1 MQKST
6 LVALAIALTSRLSL
20 ADNSDTLPTLNYPT
34 QGQQLYATA
43 VAEKDLLTV
52 TAQPW
57 FKVTDEAWQLEGPA
71 FDRQGNLL
79 FVEVLGGQVLKVD
92 TQGQLQVVVAKNARG
107 SAGLAIHKDGRL
119 FVAGLGN
126 YVDTGNLTVYD
137 ANGKKPEVIIDA
149 NKGFLVDDL
158 VFDAHG
164 GFYFTDLKGTSTEP
178 TGGVYYVPADHKS
191 IVPILPNMANA
202 NGIALSPDGKRLWVT
217 EFGTGLL
224 HRVELKDAQSIAPFG
239 AVVVYRF
246 HGPSPDSMRVDA
258 DGNVYVAQYSQGR
271 VLVLNPNG
279 LPIGQILLP
288 GREAGHFLFSTSMAL
303 KPGTRE
309 VYLVANDGD
318 RGQGS
323 MIFRARGFAQALP
336 LFSHQ

>member
-1 MQKST
+1 MQKAT
-6 LVALAIALTSRLSL
+6 LAALALALSSRMSL
-20 ADNSDTLPTLNYPT
+20 ANNSDTIPTLNYPT
-34 QGQQLYATA
+34 HGQQLYDIPA
-43 VAEKDLLTV
+43 AEKDLPTV
-52 TAQPW
+52 IAQPW
-57 FKVTDEAWQLEGPA
+57 FKVTDQAWQLEGPA

-79 FVEVLGGQVLKVD
+79 FVEVLGGQVLKID
-92 TQGQLQVVVAKNARG
+92 AQFQLHVVVAKNARG

-126 YVDTGNLTVYD
+126 YIDTGNLTVYD
-137 ANGKKPEVIIDA
+137 ADGKNPEVIIGAD
-149 NKGFLVDDL
+149 KGLLVDDL
-158 VFDAHG
+158 VFDANG

-178 TGGVYYVPADHKS
+178 TGGVFYVPADHKS

-271 VLVLNPNG
+271 VLVINPNG

-288 GREAGHFLFSTSMAL
+288 SRETGHFLFSTSMAL

-323 MIFRARGFAQALP
+323 VIFRARGVAEALK

>member
-1 MQKST
+1 MQKAT
-6 LVALAIALTSRLSL
+6 LVALAIALSSRLSL
-20 ADNSDTLPTLNYPT
+20 ANDSDIIPTLNYPT
-34 QGQQLYATA
+34 QGQQLYGISA
-43 VAEKDLLTV
+43 AEKDLPTV

-57 FKVTDEAWQLEGPA
+57 FKVTDEGWQLEGPA

-79 FVEVLGGQVLKVD
+79 FVEVLGGQVLKID
-92 TQGQLQVVVAKNARG
+92 AQGQFDVVVAKNVRG

-126 YVDTGNLTVYD
+126 YIDTGNLTAYD
-137 ANGKKPEVIIDA
+137 ADGKNPEVIIGAD
-149 NKGFLVDDL
+149 KGLLVDDL
-158 VFDAHG
+158 VFDANG

-224 HRVELKDAQSIAPFG
+224 HRVELKDAQTIAPFG

-271 VLVLNPNG
+271 VLVINPNG

-323 MIFRARGFAQALP
+323 VIFRARGGAEALK

>member
-43 VAEKDLLTV
+43 AAEKDLLTI

-336 LFSHQ
+336 LFSHL

>member
-1 MQKST
+1 MQKVT
-6 LVALAIALTSRLSL
+6 FAALAIALSSRLSL
-20 ADNSDTLPTLNYPT
+20 AGNPDSIPTLNYPA
-34 QGQQLYATA
+34 QGQQLYAISA
-43 VAEKDLLTV
+43 EEKDLPTV
-52 TAQPW
+52 VAQPW
-57 FKVTDEAWQLEGPA
+57 FKVTDKVWQLEGPA

-79 FVEVLGGQVLKVD
+79 FVEVLGGQVLKID
-92 TQGQLQVVVAKNARG
+92 AQGQLHVVVAKNARG

-137 ANGKKPEVIIDA
+137 ADGRNPEVIIDA
-149 NKGFLVDDL
+149 EKGLLVDDL
-158 VFDAHG
+158 VFDANG

-224 HRVELKDAQSIAPFG
+224 HRVELKDAKSIAPFG

-271 VLVLNPNG
+271 VLVINPNG

-318 RGQGS
+318 RGQGAVV
-323 MIFRARGFAQALP
+323 FRAKGVAEALK

>member
-43 VAEKDLLTV
+43 AAEKDLLTI

-57 FKVTDEAWQLEGPA
+57 FKVTGEAWQLEGPA

-92 TQGQLQVVVAKNARG
+92 TQGQLQVAVAKNARG

>member
-1 MQKST
+1 MQKAT
-6 LVALAIALTSRLSL
+6 LVALAIALSSRLSL
-20 ADNSDTLPTLNYPT
+20 ANDSDIIPTLNYPT
-34 QGQQLYATA
+34 QGQQLYAISA
-43 VAEKDLLTV
+43 AEKDLPTV

-57 FKVTDEAWQLEGPA
+57 FKVTDESWQLEGPA

-79 FVEVLGGQVLKVD
+79 FVEVLGGQVLKID
-92 TQGQLQVVVAKNARG
+92 AQGQFDVVVAKNGRG

-126 YVDTGNLTVYD
+126 YIDTGNLTVYD
-137 ANGKKPEVIIDA
+137 ADGKNPEVIIGAD
-149 NKGFLVDDL
+149 KGLLVDDQ
-158 VFDAHG
+158 VFDANG

-224 HRVELKDAQSIAPFG
+224 HRVELKDAQTIAPFG

-271 VLVLNPNG
+271 VLVINPNG

-323 MIFRARGFAQALP
+323 VIFRARGVAEALK

>member
-1 MQKST
+1 MQKAT

-20 ADNSDTLPTLNYPT
+20 ASTSDSIPTLNYPT
-34 QGQQLYATA
+34 QGQQLYAVPA
-43 VAEKDLLTV
+43 AEKDLPTV
-52 TAQPW
+52 IAQPW
-57 FKVTDEAWQLEGPA
+57 FKVTDQAWQLEGPA

-79 FVEVLGGQVLKVD
+79 FVEVLGGQVLKID
-92 TQGQLQVVVAKNARG
+92 TQGQLHVVVEKNARG

-126 YVDTGNLTVYD
+126 YIDTGNLTVYD
-137 ANGKKPEVIIDA
+137 ADGKNPEVIIDA
-149 NKGFLVDDL
+149 DKGLLVDDL
-158 VFDAHG
+158 VFDANG

-178 TGGVYYVPADHKS
+178 TGGVYYVPPDHKS

-239 AVVVYRF
+239 AVVVHRF
-246 HGPSPDSMRVDA
+246 QGPSPDSMRVDA

-271 VLVLNPNG
+271 VLVINPNG

-288 GREAGHFLFSTSMAL
+288 GRETGHFLFSTSMAL
-303 KPGTRE
+303 KPDTRE

-323 MIFRARGFAQALP
+323 VIFRAGG
-336 LFSHQ
+336 

>member
-1 MQKST
+1 MQKAT
-6 LVALAIALTSRLSL
+6 LIALAIALSSRLSL
-20 ADNSDTLPTLNYPT
+20 ANNSDTIPTLNYPT
-34 QGQQLYATA
+34 QGQQLYAIPA
-43 VAEKDLLTV
+43 VEKDLPTV
-52 TAQPW
+52 IAQPW
-57 FKVTDEAWQLEGPA
+57 FKVTDQAWQLEGPA

-79 FVEVLGGQVLKVD
+79 FVEVLGGQVLKID
-92 TQGQLQVVVAKNARG
+92 SAGQLHVVVAKNARG
-107 SAGLAIHKDGRL
+107 SAGLAIHRDGRL

-126 YVDTGNLTVYD
+126 YIDTGNLTAYD
-137 ANGKKPEVIIDA
+137 ADGKNPEVIIAAD
-149 NKGFLVDDL
+149 KGFLVDDL
-158 VFDAHG
+158 VFDTNG

-224 HRVELKDAQSIAPFG
+224 HRVELKDTQSIAPFG

-271 VLVLNPNG
+271 VLVINPNG

-288 GREAGHFLFSTSMAL
+288 GRDTGHFLFSTSMAL

-323 MIFRARGFAQALP
+323 FIFRAQGVAQALP